1 MCLLGCDIMGET
13 PSSEGR
19 TLYGWAFHAG
29 LQILKRLEAM
39 YGGKEHA
46 EKRMAT
52 LLLNLRSELLPAKF
66 RRELTNIIIE
76 VKPEISFPLEIKEE
90 RAWRIDEF
98 YRYSTAILSGFHDA
112 VQYWKQPKKKEG
124 EEGGKAA

>member
-1 MCLLGCDIMGET
+1 MGGT
-13 PSSEGR
+13 SSSEGR

-29 LQILKRLEAM
+29 LQILKRLEAI
-39 YGGKEHA
+39 YGGKENA

-76 VKPEISFPLEIKEE
+76 IKPEISFPSEIKEE

-112 VQYWKQPKKKEG
+112 VQYWKQQENKDEEEDG
-124 EEGGKAA
+124 EAV

>member
-1 MCLLGCDIMGET
+1 MSEI
-13 PSSEGR
+13 SSETR
-19 TLYGWAFHAG
+19 TLYGWAFHVG
-29 LQILKRLEAM
+29 LQILKHLETM
-39 YGGKEHA
+39 YGGRDRA

-76 VKPEISFPLEIKEE
+76 IKPEISFPWEIKEE
-90 RAWRIDEF
+90 RAWRINEF

-112 VQYWKQPKKKEG
+112 MQYWKREEKEK
-124 EEGGKAA
+124 EGGKDA